1 MAVFTA
7 IASTISLIS
16 SWTIT
21 VGAFQIAVG
30 NFLLRAAVQL
40 GVSALAMAFSKKGGS
55 TPFSIQG
62 SVRTGGS
69 VPRSFVLG
77 PGLSAGSL
85 VWHSEWGEA
94 GGTPNAYYTQVIALS
109 DLPVAGLNRWF
120 IEGRAVTLEDTGDE
134 RGLAAVEY
142 REGEKDHAWIR
153 FHDGTQLFADEFL
166 TGTVNSGAPRIYEAT
181 RVGRGIAYAVV
192 TFRVNAEIF
201 TGFPTSKFVLNGLK
215 LYDISKDSSQ
225 GGSGPQRW
233 DVPQSWG
240 GDGDALPAVQ
250 AYNLARGFYYRDA
263 GAAGGIEKTTT
274 VALGAD
280 KSNLSLKLV
289 GGGGGGLTNANG
301 AATTVTLKDG
311 ATILQTWTAAGGMAR
326 AAADHIGVASGF
338 APHGNGAEGQER
350 IFAAGEGGGEIQ
362 PEIKGG
368 GAGGFVEI
376 TAYDLTSLTDPQLE
390 IVIGAGAT
398 DAGSGYVVYTADQA
412 FDTIVPQWFYGLQGL
427 SSARLPAAHWIAQIE
442 KCRAEIEGE
451 DGLEPIYRCAGE
463 VTVNSEIGSAFEAI
477 LTACAGRM
485 SEVGGIFK
493 IYVGAPDAPIAH
505 FSDAD
510 ILSLAPQSFTP
521 FFGLSDTVNGV
532 VATYPSPEEGY
543 VMRSTPPLYN
553 PNYELEDGGR
563 RLLTD
568 VQLSFVPFPA
578 QAQRLLTGELAA
590 ARRARRHTHSLP
602 ARFRLIEPGDVVTWT
617 SARNGYDAKQF
628 RVDGLIDLPNCDV
641 IVDLTEVD
649 PADHGSWDHASDYV
663 PVVPVPLLPVR
674 PSTQGVVGFQA
685 QAAAVQDSAGQQRRA
700 ALVMTWNG
708 TVEDIIGIKFQIR
721 IAGQTPIVSRA
732 QSRDFEEGEL
742 LIESGLVAATA
753 YECRAKYI
761 TGTARPVSWTAWVA
775 VSTQDIRLVS
785 EDFASSI
792 RPPEIVSA
800 LPTVGNYEGRLVV
813 YTVDGKLYRF
823 HAGVWTAEVAA
834 VDVTGQ
840 LTNAQLAEIDAAKL
854 TGTVV
859 DARLSE
865 VSAGKVTGQL
875 TDAQIADLSAAKIAG
890 QLTNAQIADIAAAKV
905 TGQMTSAQ
913 IAGLDA
919 AKLTGTVN
927 EARIASV
934 AASKVTG
941 QMSNAQIAELDAA
954 KLSGTVVEARLAS
967 LNASKL
973 TGTIN
978 EARIAS
984 VAAAKVTGQMSNAQ
998 IADLAAAKI
1007 TGAITGTQITDGAIS
1022 TAKVAAGAIDTAKL
1036 AAGSVVADKIASN
1049 AVTAAKVQAGAIET
1063 AKLAAGAVA
1072 ADKIAAGAVV
1082 ADKIAAGAITAS
1094 KITMTD
1100 FENLNVDPDFTDP
1113 AAWSNPTGV
1122 AYQASGNVGAWGSL
1136 NLVKLD
1142 GNGGSYVVN
1151 VSRNTFSIDP
1161 NGEEFWLSY
1170 LGRRIS
1176 GTGKVYVDIQCAD
1189 NAEFTGTNGVNYTY
1203 VGIGNI
1209 TSTSITTLSGVLV
1222 IPSGFRFGR
1231 IRIIKGNDGI
1241 TSAFIGGLQ
1250 LRRKG
1255 RAELIVDGSIIG
1267 TKISAGAIDTTK
1279 LAAGAVVADKIGS
1292 NAITA
1297 VKIASGAIET
1307 AKLAAGAVVADKIA
1321 AGSVA
1326 ATKLAIG
1333 GGGNLMEN
1341 SNWIAGVSSFVLGA
1355 SDIKGEHSLSIRS
1368 AGSNYAG
1375 TSYKTAHAFQNGVSA
1390 GTQSIYFHALNG
1402 GISDGFPAVAGE
1414 WYEASMYLYA
1424 LRCDATISV
1433 TFRNASGGW
1442 LGFVQSGN
1450 VVNSGGSDNP
1460 DGWARLW
1467 VKGQAPANTAMVS
1480 IIVYKSGTTSGTTS
1494 YLFMHK
1500 PMLAKTHAAATE
1512 PTPYAVSGATFIT
1525 GSEILTGAIQ
1535 ADAIA
1540 SSAVTTAKLAAGA
1553 VVADKIASN
1562 AITAAKIQAGAI
1574 TAGKI
1579 ASGSIVADDIAAN
1592 TITAAEI
1599 KAGAVT
1605 ASELAVNAVFA
1616 QHITA
1621 GAITAGKIAA
1631 GSIVADDI
1639 AANTITAAEI
1649 KAGAVT
1655 ASELATNSVAAQ
1667 HITTDAIVAGHI
1679 ATGAITSGM
1688 GVFSGPLQS
1697 DDFASGS
1704 AGWRIKKN
1712 GDAEFNDL
1720 IVRSSLTADA
1730 VSDGSEDY
1738 VGGAGQY
1745 NYDATVVDVTF
1756 EGQEGD
1762 KSVQPNRVFD
1772 IAAYWQMRCYGSNT
1786 ASGNKIPV
1794 RGRVQYR
1801 LTVGGATGAWVDV
1814 HTSAPA
1820 LNDTWA
1826 DYYYIESFSFK
1837 ADYVEFRLTA
1847 HPDVNSPSGAYSFQ
1861 NNFRRIGISAYSV
1874 RR

>member
-153 FHDGTQLFADEFL
+153 FHDGNQLFADEFL

-201 TGFPTSKFVLNGLK
+201 TGFPTSKFVLNGVK

-233 DVPQSWG
+233 DAPQSWG

-250 AYNLARGFYYRDA
+250 AYNLARGFYYRDP
-263 GAAGGIEKTTT
+263 GAAGGTDENST

-280 KSNLSLKLV
+280 KSAVSFKLV

-311 ATILQTWTAAGGMAR
+311 ATVIATWTAAGGVAR
-326 AAADHIGVASGF
+326 AAADHIGVASEI
-338 APHGNGAEGQER
+338 APHGNGADGQER

-368 GAGGFVEI
+368 GAGEFVEI
-376 TAYDLTSLTDPQLE
+376 TAYDLTGLTDPQLE
-390 IVIGAGAT
+390 IMIGAGAT
-398 DAGSGYVVYTADQA
+398 DAGSGYVVYTADLA

-427 SSARLPAAHWIAQIE
+427 STARLPAAHWIAQIE

-451 DGLEPIYRCAGE
+451 DGVEPIYRCAGE

-505 FSDAD
+505 FTDAD

-532 VATYPSPEEGY
+532 VATYPSPDEGY

-553 PNYELEDGGR
+553 PNYEIEDGGR

-649 PADHGSWDHASDYV
+649 PADHGSWDHATDYV

-674 PSTQGVVGFQA
+674 PSAQGVVGFQA

-721 IAGQTPIVSRA
+721 IAGQTSIVSRA
-732 QSRDFEEGEL
+732 QSRDFEEGEV
-742 LIESGLVAATA
+742 LIESGLVAATE

-800 LPTVGNYEGRLVV
+800 LPSVGNYEGQLVV

-823 HAGVWTAEVAA
+823 HDGIWTAEVAA

-840 LTNAQLAEIDAAKL
+840 MTNAQLAEIDAAKL

-919 AKLTGTVN
+919 AKLTGTLP
-927 EARIASV
+927 EARVASL
-934 AASKVTG
+934 AASKITG
-941 QMSNAQIAELDAA
+941 QMTNVQIGELDAA
-954 KLSGTVVEARLAS
+954 KLSGTVPEARLAS

-973 TGTIN
+973 TGTIA

-1022 TAKVAAGAIDTAKL
+1022 TAKVAAGAIETAKL
-1036 AAGSVVADKIASN
+1036 AAGAVVADKIASN

-1063 AKLAAGAVA
+1063 PKL
-1072 ADKIAAGAVV
+1072 AAGAVV
-1082 ADKIAAGAITAS
+1082 ADKIAADAVVADKIAAGAVTAS
-1094 KITMTD
+1094 KLTVGYL
-1100 FENLNVDPDFTDP
+1100 ENLNLDPDFTDH
-1113 AAWSNPTGV
+1113 AAWGANSNLVWQIGG
-1122 AYQASGNVGAWGSL
+1122 GNWGSPNIARL
-1136 NLVKLD
+1136 SGYFDAYTVITSKNIFTLD
-1142 GNGGSYVVN
+1142 
-1151 VSRNTFSIDP
+1151 IE
-1161 NGEEFWLSY
+1161 GEELWLSY
-1170 LGRRIS
+1170 RARVIS
-1176 GTGKVYVDIQCAD
+1176 GTGRVYVDLQLSKTPD
-1189 NAEFTGTNGVNYTY
+1189 FTGTNGVDFTFA
-1203 VGIGNI
+1203 GIGSV
-1209 TSTSITTLSGVLV
+1209 TATTLTRLADKVV
-1222 IPSGFRFGR
+1222 IPSGYRYGR
-1231 IRIIKGNDGI
+1231 IRMIKGNDG
-1241 TSAFIGGLQ
+1241 TTDCFIGDIQ
-1250 LRRKG
+1250 VRRKSRG
-1255 RAELIVDGSIIG
+1255 ELIVDGAIIAE
-1267 TKISAGAIDTTK
+1267 KIASGAVDTAK
-1279 LAAGAVVADKIGS
+1279 LAAGAVIADKIAS
-1292 NAITA
+1292 NAVTA
-1297 VKIASGAIET
+1297 VKVQAGAIET

-1326 ATKLAIG
+1326 TTKLAIG

-1341 SNWIAGVSSFVLGA
+1341 SNWIAGVSNFVLGS

-1375 TSYKTAHAFQNGVSA
+1375 TSYKTAHAFQNGASA

-1414 WYEASMYLYA
+1414 WYEASMSLYA
-1424 LRCDATISV
+1424 LRCDATISI

-1480 IIVYKSGTTSGTTS
+1480 IIVYKSGTTSGSTS

-1500 PMLAKTHAAATE
+1500 PMIAKTHAAATE
-1512 PTPYAVSGATFIT
+1512 PTPYAPSGATLIT

-1616 QHITA
+1616 QHITS

-1631 GSIVADDI
+1631 GAIVADDI

-1655 ASELATNSVAAQ
+1655 SSELATGSVAAQ
-1667 HITTDAIVAGHI
+1667 HITADAIVAGKI

-1720 IVRSSLTADA
+1720 IVRSSLTVDA

-1772 IAAYWQMRCYGSNT
+1772 IAAYWQMRCYGSNNG
-1786 ASGNKIPV
+1786 SGTKIPV

-1801 LTVGGATGAWVDV
+1801 LTVGGVTGSWVDV

>member
-7 IASTISLIS
+7 IAATISAIS
-16 SWTIT
+16 AWT
-21 VGAFQIAVG
+21 VSLGALGTFAIG

-40 GVSALAMAFSKKGGS
+40 GVSALAMAFSKKSGS
-55 TPFSIQG
+55 APFSIQG

-85 VWHSEWGEA
+85 VWHSEWGED

-166 TGTVNSGAPRIYEAT
+166 TGTVNTGAPRDYEAT

-201 TGFPTSKFVLNGLK
+201 TGFPTSKFVLNGVK
-215 LYDISKDSSQ
+215 LYDISKDTSQ
-225 GGSGPQRW
+225 GGSGSQRW
-233 DVPQSWG
+233 DIPQSWG

-250 AYNLARGFYYRDA
+250 AYNLARGFYYRDP
-263 GAAGGIEKTTT
+263 GAAGGTDENST

-280 KSNLSLKLV
+280 KSTLSLKLV

-338 APHGNGAEGQER
+338 AAHGNGAEGQER

-412 FDTIVPQWFYGLQGL
+412 FDTIVPVWVYGLQGL
-427 SSARLPAAHWIAQIE
+427 STARLPAAHWIAQIE
-442 KCRAEIEGE
+442 KCRTEIEGE

-505 FSDAD
+505 FTDED

-532 VATYPSPEEGY
+532 VATYPSPDEGY

-553 PNYELEDGGR
+553 PNYEIEDGGR

-602 ARFRLIEPGDVVTWT
+602 ARFRLIEPGDVVTWSST
-617 SARNGYDAKQF
+617 RNGYDAKQF

-649 PADHGSWDHASDYV
+649 PADHGSWEHASDYV

-674 PSTQGVVGFQA
+674 PSAQGVVGFQA

-708 TVEDIIGIKFQIR
+708 SVEDIVGIKFQIR

-742 LIESGLVAATA
+742 LVESGLVAATA

-775 VSTQDIRLVS
+775 ASTQDIRLMS

-800 LPTVGNYEGRLVV
+800 LPSVGNYEGRLVV
-813 YTVDGKLYRF
+813 FTVDGKLYRF
-823 HAGVWTAEVAA
+823 HGGVWTAEVAA

-840 LTNAQLAEIDAAKL
+840 MTSSQLAGIEAAKLLGTVSSTQIATLAAEKLTGTINQARIAALSASKITGALSDSQIAAVSAAKISGQLSNGQLAEIDAAKIAGQL
-854 TGTVV
+854 ANTQIATIAAGKITGTLV
-859 DARLSE
+859 
-865 VSAGKVTGQL
+865 
-875 TDAQIADLSAAKIAG
+875 DAQIAGVSALKISGQLSNGQLQEIDAAKIAG
-890 QLTNAQIADIAAAKV
+890 QLSNTQLAAIAA
-905 TGQMTSAQ
+905 T
-913 IAGLDA
+913 
-919 AKLTGTVN
+919 
-927 EARIASV
+927 
-934 AASKVTG
+934 
-941 QMSNAQIAELDAA
+941 
-954 KLSGTVVEARLAS
+954 
-967 LNASKL
+967 
-973 TGTIN
+973 
-978 EARIAS
+978 
-984 VAAAKVTGQMSNAQ
+984 
-998 IADLAAAKI
+998 KI
-1007 TGAITGTQITDGAIS
+1007 TGTLGSTQIGDDAITTPKILSGAII
-1022 TAKVAAGAIDTAKL
+1022 ADKIAAGAI
-1036 AAGSVVADKIASN
+1036 VADKIGAN
-1049 AVTAAKVQAGAIET
+1049 AVTTAKLSAGSVSAAKIAAGAITAEKVQAGAIG
-1063 AKLAAGAVA
+1063 AAQIAAGAITAEKIAIGDFTNAASGSSGEWANHPWTITSSDASIIAVTGRNASGGKAVYFSTGGTSTKLVLNKPLSVMEGEEVFVEYWAWVSADFDGDAGNSKLRLGEAGTLDHVA
-1072 ADKIAAGAVV
+1072 SLSYVGVTRGQWQRVIGTAVIPSDISELILEIRGNNTAGYAYFDDIVLRKRLTGELIVDGAITADTIATNAIISGKIAAGAVV
-1082 ADKIAAGAITAS
+1082 AGNIAAGAIVAGDIASSAITTAKLDAGAVSAAKIATGAITADKVGAKAITAAKIQAGAVETAKIAAGAIS
-1094 KITMTD
+1094 
-1100 FENLNVDPDFTDP
+1100 
-1113 AAWSNPTGV
+1113 
-1122 AYQASGNVGAWGSL
+1122 
-1136 NLVKLD
+1136 
-1142 GNGGSYVVN
+1142 
-1151 VSRNTFSIDP
+1151 
-1161 NGEEFWLSY
+1161 
-1170 LGRRIS
+1170 
-1176 GTGKVYVDIQCAD
+1176 
-1189 NAEFTGTNGVNYTY
+1189 AE
-1203 VGIGNI
+1203 
-1209 TSTSITTLSGVLV
+1209 
-1222 IPSGFRFGR
+1222 
-1231 IRIIKGNDGI
+1231 
-1241 TSAFIGGLQ
+1241 
-1250 LRRKG
+1250 
-1255 RAELIVDGSIIG
+1255 
-1267 TKISAGAIDTTK
+1267 
-1279 LAAGAVVADKIGS
+1279 
-1292 NAITA
+1292 
-1297 VKIASGAIET
+1297 
-1307 AKLAAGAVVADKIA
+1307 KIA
-1321 AGSVA
+1321 AGSVT

-1333 GGGNLMEN
+1333 GGGNLLEN
-1341 SNWIAGVSSFVLGA
+1341 SNWVGGLATVVAQAGAGIHAEHAVSL
-1355 SDIKGEHSLSIRS
+1355 RS
-1368 AGSNYAG
+1368 AGLSFSGNYYP
-1375 TSYKTAHAFQNGVSA
+1375 TLQFFQNGTAA
-1390 GTQSIYFHALNG
+1390 GQASLYFHK
-1402 GISDGFPAVAGE
+1402 I
-1414 WYEASMYLYA
+1414 
-1424 LRCDATISV
+1424 
-1433 TFRNASGGW
+1433 SGGQTHGW
-1442 LGFVQSGN
+1442 PASPGGWYDASVQMRHFRAGGFLRMVFRDAAGSWKGSADTAAVGN
-1450 VVNSGGSDNP
+1450 TGGSNDNP
-1460 DGWARLW
+1460 DSWERLW
-1467 VKGQAPANTAMVS
+1467 VKAQAPVDTAS
-1480 IIVYKSGTTSGTTS
+1480 IQLIVYKDGTSSGANS
-1494 YLFMHK
+1494 YLFLHK
-1500 PMLAKTHAAATE
+1500 PMIAETHADATE

-1525 GSEILTGAIQ
+1525 GNEILTGAIL
-1535 ADAIA
+1535 ADH
-1540 SSAVTTAKLAAGA
+1540 
-1553 VVADKIASN
+1553 
-1562 AITAAKIQAGAI
+1562 IQAGAI
-1574 TAGKI
+1574 
-1579 ASGSIVADDIAAN
+1579 V
-1592 TITAAEI
+1592 
-1599 KAGAVT
+1599 
-1605 ASELAVNAVFA
+1605 
-1616 QHITA
+1616 
-1621 GAITAGKIAA
+1621 AGKIAA
-1631 GSIVADDI
+1631 GAIVASDI

-1655 ASELATNSVAAQ
+1655 ASELATGSVAAQ
-1667 HITTDAIVAGHI
+1667 HITADAIVAGHI

-1697 DDFASGS
+1697 DDFATGS